1 MDAREQYLTQFA
13 ARPWAGQ
20 LEPKA
25 EHITGVQ
32 EQEQGQ
38 AEVKLFASQ
47 QLVEVSMKLKFSQYS
62 ERMQGLM
69 KVKWN

>member
-47 QLVEVSMKLKFSQYS
+47 QPVEVSMKFHGSFNNIQR
-62 ERMQGLM
+62 EFRA
-69 KVKWN
+69 